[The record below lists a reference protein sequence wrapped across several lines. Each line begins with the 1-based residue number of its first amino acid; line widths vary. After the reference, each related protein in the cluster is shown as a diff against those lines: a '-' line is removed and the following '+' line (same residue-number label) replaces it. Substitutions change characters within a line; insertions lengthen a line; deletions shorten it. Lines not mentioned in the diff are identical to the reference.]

1 MSQPP
6 ENGRVH
12 GQTKEVTISWC
23 SYVEA
28 HNLQQK
34 IAELVAEEKEK
45 WMSNRAI
52 KIDTALNTLKLKQE
66 AELSNLRKK
75 IKTGLD

>member
-1 MSQPP
+1 
-6 ENGRVH
+6 
-12 GQTKEVTISWC
+12 
-23 SYVEA
+23 
-28 HNLQQK
+28 
-34 IAELVAEEKEK
+34 VAEEKEK

>member
-1 MSQPP
+1 MPQPP
-6 ENGRVH
+6 ENGGIH
-12 GQTKEVTISWC
+12 GQTKEVTMLWS

-45 WMSNRAI
+45 WMNNRAI
-52 KIDTALNTLKLKQE
+52 KIDTALNTLKLKQD
-66 AELSNLRKK
+66 AELSNLKKK
-75 IKTGLD
+75 IRTGLD